1 MKKVLSVAL
10 ALVMLFAVC
19 VPAFASQTITQD
31 SEDQFADVDVVTLTT
46 DINGEPAA
54 NFTVTIPA
62 TVSIPWKGTTG
73 GDFINWSYTSQLE
86 IGKHLSIQLNK
97 TSGEFY
103 RSGTDVLAYTLSG
116 DAAGTAYVTADEVE
130 SGNRSTAV
138 AVTGWNDV
146 PVGAYSDTVTFT
158 VQVV

>member
-19 VPAFASQTITQD
+19 VPAFASQTITQPGD
-31 SEDQFADVDVVTLTT
+31 TPVEVMTLTT
-46 DINGEPAA
+46 DVNGDPAA

-62 TVSIPWKGTTG
+62 TVSIPWNGTTG
-73 GDFINWSYTSQLE
+73 GDFITWSYTSQLN
-86 IGKHLSIQLNK
+86 IGEQLQISLDK

-103 RSGTDVLAYTLSG
+103 NDGTNVLAYTLTG
-116 DAAGTAYVTADEVE
+116 DAADAAYVTTDEVE
-130 SGNRSTAV
+130 SASCFTAV
-138 AVTGWNDV
+138 TVTGWEDV
-146 PVGAYSDTVTFT
+146 PVGSYSDTVTFT

>member
-19 VPAFASQTITQD
+19 VPAFASQTITQPGD
-31 SEDQFADVDVVTLTT
+31 TPVEVMTLTT
-46 DINGEPAA
+46 DVNGNPAA

-62 TVSIPWKGTTG
+62 TVSIPWYGTHG
-73 GDFINWSYTSQLE
+73 GDFIKWSYTA
-86 IGKHLSIQLNK
+86 QLNIGEQLQISLDK

-103 RSGTDVLAYTLSG
+103 SDGENVLAYTLWG
-116 DAAGTAYVTADEVE
+116 DAAEAAYVTTDEVE
-130 SGNRSTAV
+130 SASRSTAV
-138 AVTGWNDV
+138 TVTGWEDV

>member
-19 VPAFASQTITQD
+19 VPAFASQTITQPGRTP
-31 SEDQFADVDVVTLTT
+31 VDVVTLTT

-62 TVSIPWKGTTG
+62 TVSIPWYGTTG
-73 GDFINWSYTSQLE
+73 GDSINWSYTSQLN
-86 IGKHLSIQLNK
+86 IGEQLQISLNK

-103 RSGTDVLAYTLSG
+103 SDGENVLAYTLSG
-116 DAAGTAYVTADEVE
+116 DAADAAYVTADEVE
-130 SGNRSTAV
+130 SASRSTAV
-138 AVTGWNDV
+138 TVTGWDDV
-146 PVGAYSDTVTFT
+146 PVGAYTDTVTFT
-158 VQVV
+158 VEVV

>member
-19 VPAFASQTITQD
+19 VPAFASQTITQPGD
-31 SEDQFADVDVVTLTT
+31 TPVDVTTLTT
-46 DINGEPAA
+46 DVNGDPAA

-62 TVSIPWKGTTG
+62 TVSIPWYGTTG
-73 GDFINWSYTSQLE
+73 GDSITWSYTA
-86 IGKHLSIQLNK
+86 QLNIGEHLQISLDK
-97 TSGEFY
+97 RSGEFY
-103 RSGTDVLAYTLSG
+103 NDGTNVLAYTLTG
-116 DAAGTAYVTADEVE
+116 DAADAAYETTDEVE
-130 SGNRSTAV
+130 SASRSTAV
-138 AVTGWNDV
+138 TVTGWEDV

>member
-19 VPAFASQTITQD
+19 VPAFASQTITQPGD
-31 SEDQFADVDVVTLTT
+31 TPVEVMTLTT
-46 DINGEPAA
+46 DVNGNPAA

-62 TVSIPWKGTTG
+62 TVSIPWNGTTG
-73 GDFINWSYTSQLE
+73 GDFIKWSYTSQLN
-86 IGKHLSIQLNK
+86 IGEQLQISLDK

-103 RSGTDVLAYTLSG
+103 NDGTNVLTYTLTG
-116 DAAGTAYVTADEVE
+116 DAADAAYVTTDEVE
-130 SGNRSTAV
+130 SASRSTAV
-138 AVTGWNDV
+138 TVTGWKDV
-146 PVGAYSDTVTFT
+146 PVGSYSDTVTFT